1 MFFFV
6 NRLPRFAIRCANAND
21 SVRIMSQKTRRP
33 NRNLALSYFCRAR
46 TAAKTMDAT
55 DGWPKMIRLGNR
67 KSHFG
72 DKTNRRRIAHLKTQ
86 CCHHRKK
93 YFLFQK
99 HRNQTRL
106 IFATFRRRTM
116 LLQSQSD
123 ETTAPG
129 SADQNNG
136 LLIEDTYD
144 KTFFDANLFLATVP

>member
-1 MFFFV
+1 M
-6 NRLPRFAIRCANAND
+6 L
-21 SVRIMSQKTRRP
+21 SSSQKIF
-33 NRNLALSYFCRAR
+33 SF
-46 TAAKTMDAT
+46 
-55 DGWPKMIRLGNR
+55 PKAYEP
-67 KSHFG
+67 K
-72 DKTNRRRIAHLKTQ
+72 
-86 CCHHRKK
+86 
-93 YFLFQK
+93 
-99 HRNQTRL
+99 RL